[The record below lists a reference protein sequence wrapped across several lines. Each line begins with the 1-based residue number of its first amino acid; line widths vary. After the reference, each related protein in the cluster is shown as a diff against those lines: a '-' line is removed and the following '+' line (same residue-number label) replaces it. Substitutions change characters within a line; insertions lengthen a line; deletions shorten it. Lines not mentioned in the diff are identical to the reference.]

1 MRFVAVNTESRKHS
15 GLSTPQGLT
24 TDRNQH
30 WKHFLWGMILNLDT
44 CIFNMTFP
52 GMLQTESVSLSV
64 LVICPN
70 QSKSESLQTGLQIS
84 FVFLLWLMKD
94 SKNSFQCHC
103 SNWNNWGK
111 IQLNLSTVATLG
123 TEETGHC
130 KEVAVVERFWTR
142 INVWI
147 FCLLGQKKWPL

>member
-1 MRFVAVNTESRKHS
+1 MRFVAVNKEARKHS

-84 FVFLLWLMKD
+84 FVFYCD
-94 SKNSFQCHC
+94 
-103 SNWNNWGK
+103 
-111 IQLNLSTVATLG
+111 
-123 TEETGHC
+123 
-130 KEVAVVERFWTR
+130 
-142 INVWI
+142 
-147 FCLLGQKKWPL
+147 